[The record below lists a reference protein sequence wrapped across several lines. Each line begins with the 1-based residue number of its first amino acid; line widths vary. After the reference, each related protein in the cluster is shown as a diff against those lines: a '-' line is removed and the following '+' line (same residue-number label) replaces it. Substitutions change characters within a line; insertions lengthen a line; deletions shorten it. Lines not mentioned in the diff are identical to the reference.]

1 MYTDVDMPITQSANL
16 HLKFDGES
24 LPTGTID
31 IYDLSNTI
39 LALGQ
44 VIEKIGENEDIT
56 KHKRIQINVT
66 TLQPGSFDVGISV
79 SLQDILAAATASIPL
94 IVSEGPALAIKI
106 LDILNKV
113 IEVKK
118 FLKGE
123 KPKSVDIV
131 QNGADAKAVV
141 YNLNGDNMTI
151 NMSVFNALQNKEI
164 QNGVRKMMEPLTK
177 EGGNIDSIE
186 LSSDTTDFD
195 LTVEK
200 EEATYF
206 ERTDELQVQSDFKVK
221 GIVTAFD
228 RKTGN
233 GRINVTDSKR
243 ITFELDAAS
252 LEASDLMIAMIIE
265 SLKLK
270 VQLYFIGD
278 ATLDFESNLKKIR
291 VKQVKSDA
299 KLF

>member
-1 MYTDVDMPITQSANL
+1 MPITQSANF

-56 KHKRIQINVT
+56 KHKKIQINVT
-66 TLQPGSFDVGISV
+66 TLQPGSFDVGISI
-79 SLQDILAAATASIPL
+79 SLQDIISATTATIPL
-94 IVSEGPALAIKI
+94 IVPEGPMLAVKI
-106 LDILNKV
+106 LDILNKI

-123 KPKSVDIV
+123 KPKSVEII
-131 QNGADAKAVV
+131 QNGVDAKAIV
-141 YNLNGDNMTI
+141 YNFSGENMTI
-151 NMSVFNALQNKEI
+151 NMPVFNALQSKDI

-186 LSSDTTDFD
+186 LRSDTMDFD

-200 EEATYF
+200 EEASFF
-206 ERTDELQVQSDFKVK
+206 ERVDELQVKSDFKVK
-221 GIVTAFD
+221 GVVTAFD
-228 RKTGN
+228 RKTAN

-243 ITFELDAAS
+243 ITFELEADS
-252 LEASDLMIAMIIE
+252 LEVSDSMISMIIE

-270 VQLYFIGD
+270 IHLYFIGD
-278 ATLDFESNLKKIR
+278 ATLDFESNLKKIK
-291 VKQVKSDA
+291 VKQVKSEA